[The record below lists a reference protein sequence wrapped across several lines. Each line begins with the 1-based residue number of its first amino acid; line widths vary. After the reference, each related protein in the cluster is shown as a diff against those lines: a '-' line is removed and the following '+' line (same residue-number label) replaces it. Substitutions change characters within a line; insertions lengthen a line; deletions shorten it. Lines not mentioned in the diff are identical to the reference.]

1 MSRMH
6 FINIRIDKKKK
17 KHEMFCLEER
27 KSVKGKER
35 MQ

>member
-1 MSRMH
+1 MSRMQ
-6 FINIRIDKKKK
+6 FINIRIDKKK

-27 KSVKGKER
+27 KSVKGKEH

>member
-17 KHEMFCLEER
+17 KHEMFCLEEW